1 MGVEG
6 FDGELDDGGVAGSG
20 DVDAAGGEDGA
31 IVVVDLDVIQVGRF
45 AAGDEDAWAVLG
57 FDGGDAVGIEA
68 AADEADLF
76 SWDGQFGCRQH
87 QVVFDQEVQFGVDFP
102 EAGDDGVGK
111 TKELVLLAPG
121 EIGDAD
127 VAHTQLFPHLDADGA
142 DVTDD
147 AGDGQIAQNG
157 DFRGD
162 GGIPAGHEIGQLVL
176 ETRDVDLETV
186 VLVDEADLGADVPVG
201 HAVAEAREVNAG
213 EAVLEGAA
221 REINQMIGR
230 LQKFL
235 DDRQATGHMPEAVG

>member
-1 MGVEG
+1 MGVKG

-20 DVDAAGGEDGA
+20 DIDATGGEDGA
-31 IVVVDLDVIQVGRF
+31 VVVVDLDIVQVGRLTTSN
-45 AAGDEDAWAVLG
+45 EDAWAVLF
-57 FDGGDAVGIEA
+57 FDCCNAIGIEA

-87 QVVFDQEVQFGVDFP
+87 QVVFDQEVEFGVDFP
-102 EAGDDGVGK
+102 ETGDDGFGK
-111 TKELVLLAPG
+111 AEVLVLLAPS
-121 EIGDAD
+121 EVGDAD
-127 VAHTQLFPHLDADGA
+127 VAHTQLFSHLDADDA

-186 VLVDEADLGADVPVG
+186 VLVDEAYLGADVPVG

-213 EAVLEGAA
+213 EAVLKGAA

-230 LQKFL
+230 LQKFF
-235 DDRQATGHMPEAVG
+235 DDCQAAGHVPEAVG

>member
-6 FDGELDDGGVAGSG
+6 FDGKLDDGGVAGSG
-20 DVDAAGGEDGA
+20 DVDAAGGEDCA
-31 IVVVDLDVIQVGRF
+31 IVVVDLDVVQVSRL
-45 AAGDEDAWAVLG
+45 AASDEDAWAVLG
-57 FDGGDAVGIEA
+57 FDGGNTVGIES

-76 SWDGQFGCRQH
+76 SWDGQFRCRQH
-87 QVVFDQEVQFGVDFP
+87 HVVFDQEVEFGVDFP
-102 EAGDDGVGK
+102 ETIDDGVGK
-111 TKELVLLAPG
+111 AKEFVLLAPG
-121 EIGDAD
+121 EVGDAD
-127 VAHTQLFPHLDADGA
+127 VTYTQLFPDLDADGA

-147 AGDGQIAQNG
+147 AGDGQVAQNG
-157 DFRGD
+157 DFGGD
-162 GGIPAGHEIGQLVL
+162 GRIPAGHEIGQLVL

-213 EAVLEGAA
+213 EAVLIGAA

-235 DDRQATGHMPEAVG
+235 DDRQATGHVPETVG

>member
-6 FDGELDDGGVAGSG
+6 FDGKLDDGGVAGSG

-31 IVVVDLDVIQVGRF
+31 VVVIDLDVVQVCGF
-45 AAGDEDAWAVLG
+45 AAGNEDAQAVLG
-57 FDGGDAVGIEA
+57 SDGCNAVVIEA
-68 AADEADLF
+68 AADETDLF
-76 SWDGQFGCRQH
+76 SWDGQFGRWQH
-87 QVVFDQEVQFGVDFP
+87 QVVFDQDVEFGVDFP

-111 TKELVLLAPG
+111 AEELVLLAPG
-121 EIGDAD
+121 EVGDTD

-162 GGIPAGHEIGQLVL
+162 GGIPSSHEIDQLVL

-186 VLVDEADLGADVPVG
+186 VLVDEADFGADVPVG
-201 HAVAEAREVNAG
+201 HAVAETREVNAG
-213 EAVLEGAA
+213 EAVLVGAA
-221 REINQMIGR
+221 CQINQMIAR

-235 DDRQATGHMPEAVG
+235 DDRQATGHVPEAVG

>member
-1 MGVEG
+1 MDNGSIT
-6 FDGELDDGGVAGSG
+6 GSG

-31 IVVVDLDVIQVGRF
+31 VVIVDLDVIQVGGF
-45 AAGDEDAWAVLG
+45 AAGDEDAWAVLR
-57 FDGGDAVGIEA
+57 FDGGDAVGIKA
-68 AADEADLF
+68 AADEAYLF

-87 QVVFDQEVQFGVDFP
+87 QVVFDQEVEFGVDFP
-102 EAGDDGVGK
+102 ETIDDGIGK
-111 TKELVLLAPG
+111 AKEFVLLAPG
-121 EIGDAD
+121 EVGDAD

-147 AGDGQIAQNG
+147 AGEGQIAQNG

-186 VLVDEADLGADVPVG
+186 VLVDEADFGADVPVG
-201 HAVAEAREVNAG
+201 HAVAEALEVNAG

-221 REINQMIGR
+221 R
-230 LQKFL
+230 
-235 DDRQATGHMPEAVG
+235 

>member
-1 MGVEG
+1 M
-6 FDGELDDGGVAGSG
+6 S
-20 DVDAAGGEDGA
+20 
-31 IVVVDLDVIQVGRF
+31 
-45 AAGDEDAWAVLG
+45 
-57 FDGGDAVGIEA
+57 FDGGNTVGIEA

-76 SWDGQFGCRQH
+76 SWDGQFRCRQH
-87 QVVFDQEVQFGVDFP
+87 QVVFDQEVEFGVDFP
-102 EAGDDGVGK
+102 ETVDDGVGK
-111 TKELVLLAPG
+111 TEELVLLAPG
-121 EIGDAD
+121 EVGDAD

-176 ETRDVDLETV
+176 ETRDVDLQTV
-186 VLVDEADLGADVPVG
+186 VLVDEADFGADVPVG

-213 EAVLEGAA
+213 EAVLIGAA

-235 DDRQATGHMPEAVG
+235 DDRQAAGHMPEAVG